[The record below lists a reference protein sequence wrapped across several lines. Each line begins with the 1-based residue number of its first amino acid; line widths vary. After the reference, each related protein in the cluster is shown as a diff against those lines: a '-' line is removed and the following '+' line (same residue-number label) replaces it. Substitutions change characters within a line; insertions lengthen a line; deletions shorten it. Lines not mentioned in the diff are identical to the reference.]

1 MLRRVGHSSCIR
13 CLDFETSD
21 GMSFEE
27 QDAALRAHLN
37 EKHPGWQTDGGASI
51 LERRLPKADK
61 DRIAELEEKLA
72 DAQERLEK
80 ISRWCEAYPVDVFV
94 PPDWK
99 KVQALLGDAL
109 LTQVSAA
116 CMRRALDGVAK
127 ITRG

>member
-1 MLRRVGHSSCIR
+1 MKEELR
-13 CLDFETSD
+13 L
-21 GMSFEE
+21 
-27 QDAALRAHLN
+27 L
-37 EKHPGWQTDGGASI
+37 
-51 LERRLPKADK
+51 KADK